1 MQETAALHARQAS
14 KHKCCRT
21 EQSVTSTE
29 LYGLRNKALEAA
41 MNVNNLRIESK
52 NKSWTWTGVSLG
64 ALMTLTACSTT
75 SLSGIGGE
83 GSFKCKAP
91 EGVQCQSVSGN
102 YANARAGSLPSQQST
117 GASGTGTTMK
127 EREAATSTGGAQPLA
142 INSGAAVPMKTSAV
156 AFSTRSE
163 VVAPLG
169 AIRSD
174 PTVIRIWVAPWEDA
188 DGDLMDQTYVY
199 LPIDS
204 GRWLIEHNRQRIKKD
219 FAPVRAPTTA
229 MSPALRPAPRED
241 EANAPDSAAALAASI
256 ARARNAQ
263 RSDSNAP
270 GATQ

>member
-1 MQETAALHARQAS
+1 
-14 KHKCCRT
+14 
-21 EQSVTSTE
+21 
-29 LYGLRNKALEAA
+29 
-41 MNVNNLRIESK
+41 MNVNSLRVASETK
-52 NKSWTWTGVSLG
+52 VWWWGGVSLA
-64 ALMTLTACSTT
+64 ALMTLTGCSTT

-83 GSFKCKAP
+83 GNFKCKAP

-117 GASGTGTTMK
+117 SVSGTGTTMK
-127 EREAATSTGGAQPLA
+127 QRETATSTVEGRPMGV
-142 INSGAAVPMKTSAV
+142 NSNAPVPNRTPAVV
-156 AFSTRSE
+156 VSTRSA

-204 GRWLIEHNRQRIKKD
+204 GRWQIEHNRRRITKD
-219 FAPVRAPTTA
+219 FAPVRAPATA
-229 MSPALRPAPRED
+229 TAPAQRAANRED
-241 EANAPDSAAALAASI
+241 DASAPDSAAALAASI
-256 ARARNAQ
+256 ARARSTQ
-263 RSDSNAP
+263 RSDSNAS